1 MIVSPSSWT
10 IQFRTVFS
18 KMDAGIEF
26 LRFRIAW
33 TERNNVW
40 LMIISLCNMEFSA
53 SSFIVVGG
61 GEFFFLSCYFLSCN
75 VKFFD
80 IRFGVGC
87 SER

>member
-1 MIVSPSSWT
+1 
-10 IQFRTVFS
+10 
-18 KMDAGIEF
+18 
-26 LRFRIAW
+26 
-33 TERNNVW
+33 
-40 LMIISLCNMEFSA
+40 MIISLCNMEFSA

-80 IRFGVGC
+80 IRLGVGC